1 MALPDTSVVYFD
13 STMSGAPT
21 LSNTAGLA
29 IAVLDA
35 CLQDGFGSV
44 TLTTPKLEVAS
55 NVCTATCSGG
65 HGFTM
70 YGSTTT
76 GPVITIAGVS
86 GDYAAAFNTRHRITS
101 VPSSTTFTFVTG
113 ESHSGIPDGTYGAS
127 DTVTAKRSPAGFTKD
142 AGTNIASYRSDDV
155 TGNRLYLR
163 VDDTQANY
171 CRLRG
176 YSSITSLASDTGND
190 PFPTDT
196 QLSGGAYLYKANSTS
211 RAWTLVSDGKMIYFH
226 CDASGGAGWA
236 GGFAFGDLASYKA
249 SDPYGVCLTASIT
262 STGTHCLYSVDNTSG
277 SWLCR
282 AYTGVGSATTS
293 ARYSHGKVTGL
304 GYSGEVFPALADNG
318 LHLWP
323 VEAWDSNTSSRGLL
337 AGLWCPVHAN
347 TNLTHGTFYSNCSQL
362 PGCAFVLQK
371 ITSSGYF
378 AAHDLTGPW
387 R

>member
-1 MALPDTSVVYFD
+1 MADTTVVYFD

-29 IAVLDA
+29 IALLDA

-44 TLTTPKLEVAS
+44 TLTTPRLVVAS

-76 GPVITIAGVS
+76 GPVITIGSVT
-86 GDYAAAFNTRHRITS
+86 GDYAAAFNTRHRIAS
-101 VPSSTTFTFVTG
+101 VPSSTTFTFAT
-113 ESHSGIPDGTYGAS
+113 SGIPDGTYDNSGI
-127 DTVTAKRSPAGFTKD
+127 TAKRSPAGFTKD

-155 TGNRLYLR
+155 TGNRMYLR

-196 QLSGGAYLYKANSTS
+196 QQSGGGYLYKATSTS
-211 RAWTLVSDGKMIYFH
+211 RAWTLFSDGKIIYFH
-226 CDASGGAGWA
+226 CDSGGGSQWL
-236 GGFAFGDLASYKA
+236 GGFVFGDLVSYK
-249 SDPYGVCLTASIT
+249 SGDGYGTVLICSTS
-262 STGTHCLYSVDNTSG
+262 STGNLTYYLLASTTG

-282 AYTGVGSATTS
+282 AYTQLGTATTVS
-293 ARYSHGKVTGL
+293 RYTHGRVGGL
-304 GYSGEVFPALADNG
+304 GYTSDQTQAFPAVVDNA

-323 VEAWDSNTSSRGLL
+323 VEAWDTTISVRGLFP
-337 AGLWCPVHAN
+337 GLWSPVHSGN
-347 TNLTHGTFYSNCSQL
+347 VYMTHGVIYSNSTQL
-362 PGCAFVLQK
+362 PGRAFLTQRL
-371 ITSSGYF
+371 TNNSYF
-378 AAHDLTGPW
+378 SAIDLTGPW